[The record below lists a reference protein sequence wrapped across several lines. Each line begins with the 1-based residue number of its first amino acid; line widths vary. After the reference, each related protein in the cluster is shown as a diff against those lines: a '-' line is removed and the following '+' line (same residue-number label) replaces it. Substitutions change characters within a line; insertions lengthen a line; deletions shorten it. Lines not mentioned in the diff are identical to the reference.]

1 MTKLLLC
8 GMPGAGKTT
17 TGLGLEKLGWT
28 HFDCEKPGN
37 NWSQNPETALP
48 DSKNVVLSW
57 GFLPH
62 QEPTVSMLLELGYVA
77 VWFGGRRE
85 YLLESLRG
93 RGESAG
99 FLDEPV
105 RVNQDK
111 GLSLISPVMVLDVFR
126 PDGSRWDVTALLHDV
141 FWEA

>member
-1 MTKLLLC
+1 
-8 GMPGAGKTT
+8 MPGAGKTT
-17 TGLGLEKLGWT
+17 TGVRLEKLGWT
-28 HFDCEKPGN
+28 HFDCEKTSN
-37 NWSQNPETALP
+37 SNWFQNPKTFLP
-48 DSKNVVLSW
+48 NATNVVLSW

-62 QEPTVSMLLELGYVA
+62 QERTLNVLLELGYVP

-105 RVNQDK
+105 RVDQHK
-111 GLSLISPVMVLDVFR
+111 GLRLVSCDMVLNTFR
-126 PDGSRWDVTALLHDV
+126 PDGSRWDVATFLHDV
-141 FWEA
+141 YWEVEGAS